1 MKKCHYF
8 FFFFFFGLQTCS
20 QQHKPKTSRSRLKWG
35 RTRVRKTSKASA
47 AEQRDGSA
55 EWGRMLWENWRSAN
69 VFSCSQLTW
78 LIVFFQHFFFFFFM
92 RLWNRP
98 RLSFPVNDFISSL
111 DCCLGCGLVCIY
123 FNYEQWKSA
132 LAARLVAPTG
142 TKLFLLRRET

>member
-8 FFFFFFGLQTCS
+8 FFFFFLG
-20 QQHKPKTSRSRLKWG
+20 SRLAHNNTNPKPPARVWNEDG
-35 RTRVRKTSKASA
+35 LESEKHPKRPQPSGVTAQRSEEGCCERTGGAPMFFPVHSWPDSLCSSNTS
-47 AEQRDGSA
+47 
-55 EWGRMLWENWRSAN
+55 
-69 VFSCSQLTW
+69 
-78 LIVFFQHFFFFFFM
+78 FFFFFM

>member
-8 FFFFFFGLQTCS
+8 FFFLAPDLLTATQTQNLPLAS
-20 QQHKPKTSRSRLKWG
+20 ETQNIQSVRSRAAWRLSG
-35 RTRVRKTSKASA
+35 VRKDAVRELEERQCFFLFTA
-47 AEQRDGSA
+47 D
-55 EWGRMLWENWRSAN
+55 
-69 VFSCSQLTW
+69 LTHCV
-78 LIVFFQHFFFFFFM
+78 LPTLLFLLLFFM